1 MQKNILKKTLITLA
15 VILGQLS
22 SSQCFKEFSPSKTG
36 RYTAGIK
43 TDGTLWTWGEKGYG
57 GLGNNTQSAAY
68 FPEQITS
75 DTWKNFSLGRY
86 HTLAIKTDGT
96 LWAWG
101 LNNYGQVGNGTN
113 VNQFAPVQ
121 IGTGND
127 WSFVMTGE
135 YSSFAIKTNGEL
147 WAWGNNSSYGLGLGN
162 KTDVLV
168 PTRVGTDIDWKKLS
182 SGGSHT
188 IALKNNGSI
197 WGWGLNSSGQVGAGN
212 TSVKT
217 PIQIGTDTN
226 WRDISAGYISSYGIK
241 NDNTIWA
248 WGDNY
253 GGQIGNGGW
262 GAQIYTPIQVGT
274 DNNWKS
280 VKSGGYHVVAL
291 KYDNTLWGWG
301 SNGLSQLAGY
311 HGTLNY
317 KTPIRIGLDSDW
329 KNIYPGYAATYAEK
343 NNNTM
348 WVTGDQCCGEFG
360 SNFSSGKHYPL
371 TIISGYCA
379 ESVLATSDLPKKNDI
394 IAFYPNPVKD
404 MLNISLDSKI
414 EGVEVYEM
422 NGKKIKDY
430 TDVNNFQLKVSF
442 SELLPAAYIV
452 KIKTKNEVRTV
463 KIVKE

>member
-1 MQKNILKKTLITLA
+1 MKKTLITLT

-36 RYTAGIK
+36 RFTAGIK
-43 TDGTLWTWGEKGYG
+43 TDGTLWTWGEVGYG
-57 GLGNNTQSAAY
+57 ALGNNLQTSS
-68 FPEQITS
+68 PTQITS
-75 DTWKNFSLGRY
+75 STWKNFSLGRH
-86 HTLAIKTDGT
+86 HTLAIKSDGT

-101 LNNYGQVGNGTN
+101 LNNYKQIGNGTN
-113 VNQFAPVQ
+113 VNQPVPVQ
-121 IGTGND
+121 IGTDSD
-127 WSFVMTGE
+127 WSFVMTSE

-147 WAWGNNSSYGLGLGN
+147 WSWGSNGNYGLGLGT
-162 KTDVLV
+162 KTEVSV
-168 PTRVGTDIDWKKLS
+168 PTRVGTDTDWKKLS
-182 SGGSHT
+182 GGGSHT

-197 WGWGLNSSGQVGAGN
+197 WGWGLNASGQVGAGN
-212 TSVKT
+212 TFVKT

-226 WRDISAGYISSYGIK
+226 WRDISVGYKSSFGIK

-253 GGQIGNGGW
+253 GGQMGNGGW
-262 GAQIYTPIQVGT
+262 GAQIYTPTQVGT
-274 DNNWKS
+274 DNNWKTI
-280 VKSGGYHVVAL
+280 KAGGYQVVAL

-301 SNGLSQLAGY
+301 SNGLSELGGY

-329 KNIYPGYAATYAEK
+329 KNVYPGYAATYAEK
-343 NNNTM
+343 NDNTM
-348 WVTGDQCCGEFG
+348 WVTGDQCCNEFG

-371 TIISGYCA
+371 AIIPGYCA

-394 IAFYPNPVKD
+394 IAFYPNPVRD
-404 MLNISLDSKI
+404 ILNISLDSKM

-422 NGKKIKDY
+422 SGKKIKDY
-430 TDVNNFQLKVSF
+430 ADVNSFQLKISF
-442 SELLPAAYIV
+442 SELLPATYIV

>member
-1 MQKNILKKTLITLA
+1 MKKTLITLT

-43 TDGTLWTWGEKGYG
+43 TDGTLWTWGEAGYG
-57 GLGNNTQSAAY
+57 ALGNNLQASSPT
-68 FPEQITS
+68 QITS
-75 DTWKNFSLGRY
+75 YTWKNFSLGRH
-86 HTLAIKTDGT
+86 HTLAVKSDGT

-101 LNNYGQVGNGTN
+101 LNNYKQLGNGTN
-113 VNQFAPVQ
+113 VNQSVPAQ
-121 IGTGND
+121 IGTDSD
-127 WSFVMTGE
+127 WGSVMTGE
-135 YSSFAIKTNGEL
+135 YSSFAIKINGEL
-147 WAWGNNSSYGLGLGN
+147 WAWGNNASYGLGLGHKN
-162 KTDVLV
+162 EVSV
-168 PTRVGTDIDWKKLS
+168 PTRVGTDTDWKKLS

-197 WGWGLNSSGQVGAGN
+197 WGWGLNASGQVGAGN
-212 TSVKT
+212 TFVKT

-226 WRDISAGYISSYGIK
+226 WKDISVGYKSSFGIK
-241 NDNTIWA
+241 NNNTIWA

-253 GGQIGNGGW
+253 GGQLGNGGL
-262 GAQIYTPIQVGT
+262 GALSYTPIQVGS
-274 DNNWKS
+274 DNNWKII
-280 VKSGGYHVVAL
+280 KAGGYQVVAL

-301 SNGLSQLAGY
+301 SNGLSELGGY

-343 NNNTM
+343 NDNTM

-371 TIISGYCA
+371 AIISGYCA

-394 IAFYPNPVKD
+394 MAFYPNPVKN

-422 NGKKIKDY
+422 SGKKIKDY
-430 TDVNNFQLKVSF
+430 TNVNNFQLKVSF
-442 SELLPAAYIV
+442 SELLPAIYIV
-452 KIKTKNEVRTV
+452 KIKTKNEVKTV